1 MKKSILMSSLLL
13 VGGGDDNVQKPYL
26 DQVNQKFV
34 DEVDILFNGKMRDLR
49 GYSSYT
55 ANRVSYKI
63 DSKDFNIDVFFEDKR
78 KALDKIGWKYYL
90 KYNQSYIFCD
100 GKRQMEIIKPRVLVG
115 NKDPVEGSNAMQL
128 NNDWH
133 IIFYK
138 PNNTTSYKCYNYKE

>member
-1 MKKSILMSSLLL
+1 MKKAILIFLSILF
-13 VGGGDDNVQKPYL
+13 GCGNDNVKKPYL
-26 DQVNQKFV
+26 DQVNKKFV
-34 DEVDILFNGKMRDLR
+34 DEAHILFNGKARDLR

-63 DSKDFNIDVFFEDKR
+63 EWKYFNINIFFEDK
-78 KALDKIGWKYYL
+78 KVLDKMGWKYYV

-100 GKRQMEIIKPRVLVG
+100 GERQMEIIKPRILAG
-115 NKDPVEGSNAMQL
+115 NKDLVEGANAMQL

>member
-1 MKKSILMSSLLL
+1 MKKAILIFLSILF
-13 VGGGDDNVQKPYL
+13 GCGNDNVEKTYL

-34 DEVDILFNGKMRDLR
+34 DEAHILFNGKTRDLR

-63 DSKDFNIDVFFEDKR
+63 ESKDFNINIFFEDK

-100 GKRQMEIIKPRVLVG
+100 GERQMEIIKPRILAG
-115 NKDPVEGSNAMQL
+115 NKDLVEGANAMQL

>member
-1 MKKSILMSSLLL
+1 MKKAILIFLSILF
-13 VGGGDDNVQKPYL
+13 GCGNDNVEKTYL

-34 DEVDILFNGKMRDLR
+34 DEAHILFNGKTRDLR

-63 DSKDFNIDVFFEDKR
+63 ESKDFNINIFFEDK

-100 GKRQMEIIKPRVLVG
+100 GERQMEMALLHKYVSI
-115 NKDPVEGSNAMQL
+115 
-128 NNDWH
+128 
-133 IIFYK
+133 
-138 PNNTTSYKCYNYKE
+138 